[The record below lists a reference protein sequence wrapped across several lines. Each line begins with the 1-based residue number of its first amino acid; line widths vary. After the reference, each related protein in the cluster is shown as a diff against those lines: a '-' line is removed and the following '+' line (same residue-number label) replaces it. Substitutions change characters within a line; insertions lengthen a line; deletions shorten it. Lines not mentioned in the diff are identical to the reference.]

1 MLEYCSNEFSSKVQ
15 FCCRLK
21 KIEMLNPEEP
31 ITDQEVVD
39 PGPDPLREMLLAE
52 MNQIPELVQS
62 NNQLQRQR
70 VSEMD
75 EQRRSLLRRLSD
87 LRNRRINKKI
97 DVDEDGENEDPCQE
111 HSLGDKFHSKLFT
124 PEDLNQ
130 NFLKRREKVSNT
142 VFKKD
147 ENHIELCKEEK
158 APKIV
163 MRRSRSS
170 NSWSIRSSQ
179 DQDDQLEEGEEE
191 DAENIP
197 KIYMK
202 RIGSSDS
209 WAITN

>member
-1 MLEYCSNEFSSKVQ
+1 
-15 FCCRLK
+15 
-21 KIEMLNPEEP
+21 MLNPEEP

-52 MNQIPELVQS
+52 MNQI
-62 NNQLQRQR
+62 NNQLQRRQAL
-70 VSEMD
+70 EMIV
-75 EQRRSLLRRLSD
+75 RRLSD

-97 DVDEDGENEDPCQE
+97 DDDEDGENGDPDQ
-111 HSLGDKFHSKLFT
+111 DF
-124 PEDLNQ
+124 NQ
-130 NFLKRREKVSNT
+130 NFLKVREKVSNT

-179 DQDDQLEEGEEE
+179 DQDDQVEEGEEE

>member
-1 MLEYCSNEFSSKVQ
+1 MIV
-15 FCCRLK
+15 
-21 KIEMLNPEEP
+21 
-31 ITDQEVVD
+31 
-39 PGPDPLREMLLAE
+39 
-52 MNQIPELVQS
+52 
-62 NNQLQRQR
+62 
-70 VSEMD
+70 
-75 EQRRSLLRRLSD
+75 RRLSD

-97 DVDEDGENEDPCQE
+97 DDDEDGENEDPDQ
-111 HSLGDKFHSKLFT
+111 DF
-124 PEDLNQ
+124 NQ
-130 NFLKRREKVSNT
+130 NFLKVREKVSNT

-147 ENHIELCKEEK
+147 ENHAELCKEEK

-179 DQDDQLEEGEEE
+179 DQDDQVEEGEGEEE
-191 DAENIP
+191 DEENIP

>member
-1 MLEYCSNEFSSKVQ
+1 
-15 FCCRLK
+15 
-21 KIEMLNPEEP
+21 MLNPEEP

-52 MNQIPELVQS
+52 MNQIPVLVQS

-70 VSEMD
+70 VFEMD

-87 LRNRRINKKI
+87 LRNRRINKNI
-97 DVDEDGENEDPCQE
+97 DDDEDGENEDPYQDQE
-111 HSLGDKFHSKLFT
+111 HSLGDKLHLKLFT

-147 ENHIELCKEEK
+147 ENHIELCTEEK

-179 DQDDQLEEGEEE
+179 DQDTRVEEEE
-191 DAENIP
+191 DEEYIP

>member
-1 MLEYCSNEFSSKVQ
+1 MKMRS
-15 FCCRLK
+15 
-21 KIEMLNPEEP
+21 
-31 ITDQEVVD
+31 TH
-39 PGPDPLREMLLAE
+39 
-52 MNQIPELVQS
+52 
-62 NNQLQRQR
+62 
-70 VSEMD
+70 EMD
-75 EQRRSLLRRLSD
+75 
-87 LRNRRINKKI
+87 
-97 DVDEDGENEDPCQE
+97 
-111 HSLGDKFHSKLFT
+111 F
-124 PEDLNQ
+124 NQ
-130 NFLKRREKVSNT
+130 NFLKVREKVSNT

>member
-1 MLEYCSNEFSSKVQ
+1 
-15 FCCRLK
+15 
-21 KIEMLNPEEP
+21 MLNPEEP

-52 MNQIPELVQS
+52 MNQI
-62 NNQLQRQR
+62 NNQLQRRQALE
-70 VSEMD
+70 VIV
-75 EQRRSLLRRLSD
+75 RRLSD
-87 LRNRRINKKI
+87 LRTRRVNKKI
-97 DVDEDGENEDPCQE
+97 DDDEDGENGDPDQ
-111 HSLGDKFHSKLFT
+111 DF
-124 PEDLNQ
+124 NQ
-130 NFLKRREKVSNT
+130 NFLKVREKVSNT

-179 DQDDQLEEGEEE
+179 DQDNQVEEEE
-191 DAENIP
+191 DEEYIP

>member
-1 MLEYCSNEFSSKVQ
+1 
-15 FCCRLK
+15 
-21 KIEMLNPEEP
+21 MLNPEEP
-31 ITDQEVVD
+31 ISNQEVVD
-39 PGPDPLREMLLAE
+39 PGSDPLREMLLAE

-70 VSEMD
+70 VFEMD

-97 DVDEDGENEDPCQE
+97 DFDEDGENEDPYQE
-111 HSLGDKFHSKLFT
+111 HSLGDKLHSKLFT
-124 PEDLNQ
+124 PEDFNQ

-179 DQDDQLEEGEEE
+179 DQDDQLEEREEE

>member
-1 MLEYCSNEFSSKVQ
+1 M
-15 FCCRLK
+15 
-21 KIEMLNPEEP
+21 KIEMLDPEEP
-31 ITDQEVVD
+31 ISNQEVVD

-97 DVDEDGENEDPCQE
+97 DDDEDGENEDPDQ
-111 HSLGDKFHSKLFT
+111 DF
-124 PEDLNQ
+124 NQ
-130 NFLKRREKVSNT
+130 NFLKVREKVSNT

-147 ENHIELCKEEK
+147 ENHIELCTEEK

-179 DQDDQLEEGEEE
+179 DQDDQVEEGEGEEE
-191 DAENIP
+191 DEENIP

>member
-1 MLEYCSNEFSSKVQ
+1 
-15 FCCRLK
+15 
-21 KIEMLNPEEP
+21 MLNPEEP

-52 MNQIPELVQS
+52 MNQI
-62 NNQLQRQR
+62 NNQLQRRQALE
-70 VSEMD
+70 VIV
-75 EQRRSLLRRLSD
+75 RRLSD

-97 DVDEDGENEDPCQE
+97 DDDEDGENGDPDQ
-111 HSLGDKFHSKLFT
+111 DF
-124 PEDLNQ
+124 NQ
-130 NFLKRREKVSNT
+130 NFLKVREKVSNT

-179 DQDDQLEEGEEE
+179 DREDQLEEGEEE

>member
-1 MLEYCSNEFSSKVQ
+1 
-15 FCCRLK
+15 
-21 KIEMLNPEEP
+21 MLNPEEP

-97 DVDEDGENEDPCQE
+97 DDDEDGENEDPDQ
-111 HSLGDKFHSKLFT
+111 DF
-124 PEDLNQ
+124 NQ
-130 NFLKRREKVSNT
+130 NFLKVREKVSNT

-179 DQDDQLEEGEEE
+179 DQDDQVEEGEEE